1 MNDLKT
7 LEARLKTATDRI
19 SAALAENSDTTEIAT
34 ENAQLRQKLAAAK
47 EQRTSDLAELNEL
60 LDHLR
65 PLMEGKADA

>member
-19 SAALAENSDTTEIAT
+19 SAAMTANGNETEISAENARLS
-34 ENAQLRQKLAAAK
+34 QKLEDAK
-47 EQRTSDLAELNEL
+47 AQRTADLAELNEL

-65 PLMEGKADA
+65 PLMEGKSDA